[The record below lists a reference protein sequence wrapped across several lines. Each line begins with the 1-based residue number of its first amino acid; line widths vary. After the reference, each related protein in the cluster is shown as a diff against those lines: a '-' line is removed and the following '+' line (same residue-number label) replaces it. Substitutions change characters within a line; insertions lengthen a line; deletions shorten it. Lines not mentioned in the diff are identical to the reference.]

1 MGGRKLALREDS
13 DKVVS
18 EVLKLINQ
26 NQPLSKQGFE
36 GINRKIMEFVSQ
48 NAGVSMDQVTQKMAA
63 VIEAL
68 PKEYGSLDEKMK
80 SWEALIAYLY
90 LKYLKELGVL

>member
-1 MGGRKLALREDS
+1 MDEQKMREDS
-13 DKVVS
+13 ENVVR

-48 NAGVSMDQVTQKMAA
+48 NVGVSMDQVTQKMAA
-63 VIEAL
+63 VIKAL
-68 PKEYGSLDEKMK
+68 PMEYGSLDEKMK